1 MQRDLFDLS
10 VEINGIA
17 LLISA
22 LGNQLDPD
30 CTDTLTPASLKE
42 ALFGVSVHLERIS
55 EDLGNLDKGGAA
67 NG

>member
-30 CTDTLTPASLKE
+30 CTDTLTPASLKD

-55 EDLGNLDKGGAA
+55 EDIENIEKGGAA